1 MQLSMDSFVS
11 EPGPASSET
20 LSNNALKRERRAR
33 ERQVREEEK
42 KKVTTNKT
50 PENQRQQVAN
60 NDTMDPSQF
69 LSNRIKSLALLK
81 ESGVNP
87 YPHKFEISM
96 SITEFIDKYRS
107 LHVGEHVENTEI
119 SLAGRILNKRSSSSK
134 LYFYDLHGN
143 GAKIQVMADA
153 RHSNMDEHE
162 FCKYHS
168 GVKRGDI
175 VGICGFPGKS
185 QRGELSIFPRSLV
198 VLTPCLLMLP
208 RHTVTSNSDEAQS
221 KKTRNHSWT
230 PGITRNPETNILRDQ
245 ETRYRQR
252 YLDLMLN
259 SEVQKIFRTR
269 AKIISYSRDFL
280 DNLGFIEVETPAMTM
295 TAGGAAA
302 RPFIT
307 HHNEL
312 NMKLYMRISPELY
325 LKKLV
330 VGGLDRV
337 YEIGKVFRNEG
348 MDLTHLPEFTMFE
361 FYMAYADYNDLM
373 GIIEKLL
380 SDMVKEL
387 TGSHK
392 IKYHGNGFDSEPVEI
407 DFTPPFRRIDLI
419 EEIESRANLSI
430 PKDLS
435 SETANKFLLEAC
447 EKFDVKCPAPHT
459 TTRLLDKLVGLEET
473 CINPTFIIN
482 HPEIMSPLAK
492 WHRSKPGLTER
503 FELFVNKK
511 ELCNAYTELN
521 DPQVQRQRFAEQLK
535 DRQLGDDE
543 AMVLDESFC
552 SCLEYGLPPTAGL
565 GMGIDRLAML
575 LTDSPNVKEVIL
587 FPAMKPQD

>member
-1 MQLSMDSFVS
+1 MDSFVS
-11 EPGPASSET
+11 EAGPASSET

-60 NDTMDPSQF
+60 DDTMDPTQF

-87 YPHKFEISM
+87 YPHKFDISM

-143 GAKIQVMADA
+143 GAKVQVMADA
-153 RHSNMDEHE
+153 RHSNMDENE

-175 VGICGFPGKS
+175 VGICGFPGY

-198 VLTPCLLMLP
+198 VLTPCLHMLP

-221 KKTRNHSWT
+221 KKKTRNHSWT
-230 PGITRNPETNILRDQ
+230 PGITRNPETYILRDQ

-295 TAGGAAA
+295 AAGGAAA

-312 NMKLYMRISPELY
+312 DMKLYMRISPELY

-373 GIIEKLL
+373 DIIEKLL
-380 SDMVKEL
+380 SGMVKEL

-419 EEIESRANLSI
+419 EELESRANLSI

-435 SETANKFLLEAC
+435 SETANKFFLEAC
-447 EKFDVKCPAPHT
+447 EKFDVKCSAPHT
-459 TTRLLDKLVGLEET
+459 TTRLLDK
-473 CINPTFIIN
+473 
-482 HPEIMSPLAK
+482 
-492 WHRSKPGLTER
+492 
-503 FELFVNKK
+503 
-511 ELCNAYTELN
+511 LCNAYTELN

>member
-60 NDTMDPSQF
+60 NDTMDPSVAIPQQQ
-69 LSNRIKSLALLK
+69 NQ
-81 ESGVNP
+81 
-87 YPHKFEISM
+87 KFG
-96 SITEFIDKYRS
+96 ITKGIW
-107 LHVGEHVENTEI
+107 
-119 SLAGRILNKRSSSSK
+119 
-134 LYFYDLHGN
+134 
-143 GAKIQVMADA
+143 
-153 RHSNMDEHE
+153 HSNMDENE

-198 VLTPCLLMLP
+198 VLTPCLHMLP

-221 KKTRNHSWT
+221 KKKTRNHSWT

-259 SEVQKIFRTR
+259 SEVQKIFGTR

-380 SDMVKEL
+380 SGMVKEM

-419 EEIESRANLSI
+419 EELVSLGRNWHTKVLSEKLPIRSTASLSNFIYVWMYEWPSAAPPTVISSSAGFHLEQMGSWNVYCLSKFIGDHQKLIDSMGRNLRRKTVLHRCWKCIAALERHCATKWRDVPREGTAAACSFIMLPRTVAAEILPNSFVSMAGMPNMNQLTLKSLLRNLAFAIIFTWCILLLSI
-430 PKDLS
+430 FVIAVDYQTYEDNEAVMMIMSNNVLRIHIDIGARM
-435 SETANKFLLEAC
+435 EKFL
-447 EKFDVKCPAPHT
+447 D
-459 TTRLLDKLVGLEET
+459 
-473 CINPTFIIN
+473 
-482 HPEIMSPLAK
+482 
-492 WHRSKPGLTER
+492 
-503 FELFVNKK
+503 
-511 ELCNAYTELN
+511 
-521 DPQVQRQRFAEQLK
+521 
-535 DRQLGDDE
+535 
-543 AMVLDESFC
+543 
-552 SCLEYGLPPTAGL
+552 
-565 GMGIDRLAML
+565 
-575 LTDSPNVKEVIL
+575 
-587 FPAMKPQD
+587 

>member
-1 MQLSMDSFVS
+1 MDSFVP

-20 LSNNALKRERRAR
+20 LSNNALKRERRER
-33 ERQVREEEK
+33 EMQVREEEK
-42 KKVTTNKT
+42 KKVATNKT

-60 NDTMDPSQF
+60 DDTMDPTQF

-87 YPHKFEISM
+87 YPHKFDISM

-134 LYFYDLHGN
+134 RYFYDLHGN

-153 RHSNMDEHE
+153 RHSNMDENE

-175 VGICGFPGKS
+175 GGICGFPGKS
-185 QRGELSIFPRSLV
+185 QRGELRIFPRSLV
-198 VLTPCLLMLP
+198 VLTPCLHMLP

-221 KKTRNHSWT
+221 KKKTRNHSWT
-230 PGITRNPETNILRDQ
+230 PGITRNSETYILRDQ

-269 AKIISYSRDFL
+269 AKIISYSRNFL

-312 NMKLYMRISPELY
+312 DMKLYMRISPELY

-348 MDLTHLPEFTMFE
+348 MDLTHLPEFTMQPMTDF
-361 FYMAYADYNDLM
+361 A
-373 GIIEKLL
+373 G
-380 SDMVKEL
+380 MVKEL

-419 EEIESRANLSI
+419 EELESRANLSI

-459 TTRLLDKLVGLEET
+459 TTRLLDKLVGHFLEET

-503 FELFVNKK
+503 FELFVNKR
-511 ELCNAYTELN
+511 E
-521 DPQVQRQRFAEQLK
+521 

-575 LTDSPNVKEVIL
+575 LTDSQNVKVSVLRSSLINVFMYIL
-587 FPAMKPQD
+587 GSQCDTMVFVDIGSYPFSSNEASRLDFSPMTS